1 MKNKTAISFPQP
13 EELKLTGDVY
23 ENWKAFKLRF
33 ELYIHAVSVENDER
47 KLALLLMLAGRGALD
62 VYKTFDLKSEEKHKY
77 AAVMAR
83 FDQHFS
89 PRRTEAF
96 QRYIFRHRLQK
107 ESESIE
113 QFVMD
118 LRLKSQF
125 CNFGSQCDAMIRD
138 QLVFGIQD
146 DRTRMLLLK
155 EPELT
160 LLKAIRICQASQRSK
175 LPLQTICIED
185 ESLDVEADPAES
197 HLSCDSK
204 RNPLSQFQDRTDCS
218 TQAGRGH
225 TEEEPEE
232 TDALTSVG
240 DGKSSEG
247 CIDDVDE
254 DCKEISFELDSAAVT
269 YLNRHNRKAEANHGH
284 MMDPPENMN
293 PLGVFHSCGGGKQ
306 PVCVCRDSQ
315 GRVIQLDVAPSCS
328 ATAPDKVTSKQ
339 QQDKPYVKKP
349 PNAFVIFMRENRA
362 KIKDFAQPKHSAEAN
377 AILGQMWKTMSPQD
391 QEKYYQKAAE
401 ERRLHAEQHPDW
413 SSKDNYGKKRKR
425 QRSRAQTK

>member
-1 MKNKTAISFPQP
+1 MEALQSEPQCGEGDIEFESILSTLHKMFGDRTSSSFDRPDLGVASQP
-13 EELKLTGDVY
+13 PLEGSQGAGLEQQ
-23 ENWKAFKLRF
+23 
-33 ELYIHAVSVENDER
+33 HVSPH
-47 KLALLLMLAGRGALD
+47 LPM
-62 VYKTFDLKSEEKHKY
+62 
-77 AAVMAR
+77 
-83 FDQHFS
+83 S
-89 PRRTEAF
+89 PRAPLEQQYPMMGASHVYHPAVPHTLMPVRV
-96 QRYIFRHRLQK
+96 HRQPGPYMQNQPQQYHWPRQGFTIV
-107 ESESIE
+107 EDFSHPP
-113 QFVMD
+113 
-118 LRLKSQF
+118 
-125 CNFGSQCDAMIRD
+125 GH
-138 QLVFGIQD
+138 
-146 DRTRMLLLK
+146 
-155 EPELT
+155 
-160 LLKAIRICQASQRSK
+160 
-175 LPLQTICIED
+175 QT
-185 ESLDVEADPAES
+185 A
-197 HLSCDSK
+197 H
-204 RNPLSQFQDRTDCS
+204 
-218 TQAGRGH
+218 
-225 TEEEPEE
+225 
-232 TDALTSVG
+232 
-240 DGKSSEG
+240 
-247 CIDDVDE
+247 
-254 DCKEISFELDSAAVT
+254 
-269 YLNRHNRKAEANHGH
+269 HGH